1 MARQWT
7 SVLRGL
13 IGFAVVG
20 IIVARFGVTTRAD
33 SVGDSAVQQSLRLL
47 DVVAGQAFG
56 CALSSDGSVHCW
68 GANDKGQLGIGTM
81 DSASHGVTRLP
92 GDLRFRSLRAGFNT
106 VCGVTEQ
113 NDAFC
118 WGAGD
123 WAQLGNGRWGHS
135 AVPTPVTGGLKFRAV
150 MPGGTITCGVAI
162 GGELYCWGGN
172 NHGQAGVG
180 DKNGD
185 PDTSCCYK
193 RPRRVAADRLFI
205 AVMAGGI
212 HGCAVD
218 AGGKGYCWGYQ
229 HDGRLGNGEPG
240 TARNVPDLP
249 APVPISTDATLTAMA
264 GRSWHT
270 CAFAANGDL
279 LCWGLGE
286 HGRLGNGS
294 AESRPVPTRVVTP
307 TPFKTVSVGSRH
319 SCGVTAAGIAYCW
332 GSNESGE
339 VGGTASGPVVL
350 PREVQA
356 LRGVSAIA
364 AGGTEAGHGF
374 TCAIATG
381 RLVCWGANNQGQ
393 KVEWNPQ

>member
-1 MARQWT
+1 MTPQWT

-13 IGFAVVG
+13 IGSAGVG
-20 IIVARFGVTTRAD
+20 VLVASFGVTTRA
-33 SVGDSAVQQSLRLL
+33 SLVAGSAIQQSPRLI
-47 DVVAGQAFG
+47 DVVAGLSFG

-81 DSASHGVTRLP
+81 DSASHGVTRMP
-92 GDLRFRSLRAGFNT
+92 GDLRFRSLRAGYNT

-123 WAQLGNGRWGHS
+123 WAQLGNGRWGDS

-150 MPGGTITCGVAI
+150 MPGGTITCGIAI

-193 RPRRVAADRLFI
+193 RPRRVAADRLFK

-218 AGGKGYCWGYQ
+218 VDGKGYCWGYQ

-294 AESRPVPTRVVTP
+294 ADSRPFPTRVVTP
-307 TPFKTVSVGSRH
+307 TPFKAVSVGSRH
-319 SCGVTAAGIAYCW
+319 SCGVTEAGIAYCW

-339 VGGTASGPVVL
+339 VGGTSSGPVVL

-356 LRGVSAIA
+356 LGGISAIA
-364 AGGTEAGHGF
+364 AGGTEAGNGF
-374 TCAIATG
+374 TCALATG

-393 KVEWNPQ
+393 KVQWKPQ